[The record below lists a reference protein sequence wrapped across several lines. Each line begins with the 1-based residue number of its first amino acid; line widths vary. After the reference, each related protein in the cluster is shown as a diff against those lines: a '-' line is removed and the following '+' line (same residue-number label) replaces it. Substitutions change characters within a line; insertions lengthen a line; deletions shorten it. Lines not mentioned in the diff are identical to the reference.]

1 MKPESSTRKNTKI
14 TAIALSMFVLML
26 GGTAAVSIGEF
37 AVPSLEEENVEL
49 SVVDDMTSETT
60 TLPFSED
67 NERKGFLGRVKSF
80 FSSSM
85 EDRHEKR
92 MQAFENHAEKRISY
106 LENMTLVIQFCMDDL
121 NCSAD
126 SDILESMLNRTT
138 ERLNHITN
146 IHENRTLPAFGMHTH
161 RHGGHHDDDHDDD
174 DDLEDNETARIEMIA
189 QHLERLNATL
199 TALEFCEENTGCEVS
214 SEKITKVIE
223 KVEERISD
231 WQSCQDDGDCDD
243 HEDMRGKGHDKGKKK
258 GILKRMMGD
267 KDRDNNGER

>member
-1 MKPESSTRKNTKI
+1 MKPESSTRKYTKI
-14 TAIALSMFVLML
+14 TAFALSMFVLIL

-37 AVPSLEEENVEL
+37 AVPSLEEENLQL

-60 TLPFSED
+60 TLPYSED
-67 NERKGFLGRVKSF
+67 EKRKGFLGRVKSF
-80 FSSSM
+80 FSDSM

-106 LENMTLVIQFCMDDL
+106 LENMTLVIQFCIDGV

-126 SDILESMLNRTT
+126 SDILESMLNRTN

-146 IHENRTLPAFGMHTH
+146 IHENRTLPAFGMHRH
-161 RHGGHHDDDHDDD
+161 RHGGHHDDGQDDG
-174 DDLEDNETARIEMIA
+174 DDLGGDETARIEMVA
-189 QHLERLNATL
+189 RHLERLNSTL
-199 TALEFCEENTGCEVS
+199 TALEFCEEDTGCKVS

-231 WQSCQDDGDCDD
+231 WQSCLEDGDCDD
-243 HEDMRGKGHDKGKKK
+243 HDDMRGKGHHKGKKK
-258 GILKRMMGD
+258 GILMRMMGE
-267 KDRDNNGER
+267 KERDNNGER

>member
-1 MKPESSTRKNTKI
+1 MKPESSTRKYTKI
-14 TAIALSMFVLML
+14 TAFALSMFVLIL

-37 AVPSLEEENVEL
+37 AVPSLEEENVQL

-60 TLPFSED
+60 TLPYSED
-67 NERKGFLGRVKSF
+67 EKRKGFLGRVKSF
-80 FSSSM
+80 FSDSM

-106 LENMTLVIQFCMDDL
+106 LENMTLVIQFCIDGV

-126 SDILESMLNRTT
+126 SDILESMLNRTN

-146 IHENRTLPAFGMHTH
+146 IHENRTLPAFGMHRH
-161 RHGGHHDDDHDDD
+161 RHGGHHDDGQDDG
-174 DDLEDNETARIEMIA
+174 DDLGGDETARIEMVA
-189 QHLERLNATL
+189 RHLERLNSTL
-199 TALEFCEENTGCEVS
+199 TALEFCEEDTGCKVS

-231 WQSCQDDGDCDD
+231 WQSCLEDGDCDD
-243 HEDMRGKGHDKGKKK
+243 HDDMRGKGLHKGKKK

-267 KDRDNNGER
+267 KERDNNGER

>member
-1 MKPESSTRKNTKI
+1 MKPESNTRKTTKI
-14 TAIALSMFVLML
+14 TAIAVSMFVLML

-67 NERKGFLGRVKSF
+67 GERKGFLGRVKSF
-80 FSSSM
+80 FSNSM

-92 MQAFENHAEKRISY
+92 IQAFENHAEKRISY
-106 LENMTLVIQFCMDDL
+106 LQNMTLVIQFCMNDV

-146 IHENRTLPAFGMHTH
+146 IHENRTLPVFGMHTH
-161 RHGGHHDDDHDDD
+161 RHGGHHDDHHDDD
-174 DDLEDNETARIEMIA
+174 NLEENETARIEMIA
-189 QHLERLNATL
+189 QHLERLNTTL
-199 TALEFCEENTGCEVS
+199 TVLEFCEENTGCEVS

-223 KVEERISD
+223 KVNERISD
-231 WQSCQDDGDCDD
+231 WQSCLEDGDCDD
-243 HEDMRGKGHDKGKKK
+243 HDDMREKGHHKGKKK
-258 GILKRMMGD
+258 GILKRMMDD

>member
-1 MKPESSTRKNTKI
+1 MKPESSTRKYTKI
-14 TAIALSMFVLML
+14 TAFALSMFVLIL

-37 AVPSLEEENVEL
+37 AVPSLEEENVQL

-60 TLPFSED
+60 TLPYSED
-67 NERKGFLGRVKSF
+67 EKRKGFLGRVKSF
-80 FSSSM
+80 FSDSM

-106 LENMTLVIQFCMDDL
+106 LENMTLVIQFCIDGV

-126 SDILESMLNRTT
+126 SDILESMLNRTN

-146 IHENRTLPAFGMHTH
+146 IHENRTLPAFGMHRH
-161 RHGGHHDDDHDDD
+161 RHGGHHDDGQDDG
-174 DDLEDNETARIEMIA
+174 DDLGGDETARIEMVA
-189 QHLERLNATL
+189 RHLERLNSTL
-199 TALEFCEENTGCEVS
+199 TALEFCEEDTGCKVS

-231 WQSCQDDGDCDD
+231 WQSCLEDGDCDD
-243 HEDMRGKGHDKGKKK
+243 HDDMRGKGHHKGKKK
-258 GILKRMMGD
+258 GILMRMMGE
-267 KDRDNNGER
+267 KERDNNGER

>member
-1 MKPESSTRKNTKI
+1 MKPESSTRKYTKI
-14 TAIALSMFVLML
+14 TAFALSMFVLIL

-37 AVPSLEEENVEL
+37 AVPSLEEENVQL

-60 TLPFSED
+60 TLPYSED
-67 NERKGFLGRVKSF
+67 EKRKGFLGRVKSF
-80 FSSSM
+80 FSDSM

-106 LENMTLVIQFCMDDL
+106 LENMTLVIQFCIDGV

-126 SDILESMLNRTT
+126 SDILESMLNRTN

-146 IHENRTLPAFGMHTH
+146 IHENRTLPAFGMHRH
-161 RHGGHHDDDHDDD
+161 RHGGHHDDGQDDG
-174 DDLEDNETARIEMIA
+174 DDLGGDETARIEMVA
-189 QHLERLNATL
+189 RHLERLNSTL
-199 TALEFCEENTGCEVS
+199 TALEFCEEDTGCKVS

-231 WQSCQDDGDCDD
+231 WQSCLEDGDCDD
-243 HEDMRGKGHDKGKKK
+243 HDDMRGKGHHKGKKN
-258 GILKRMMGD
+258 GILMRMMGE
-267 KDRDNNGER
+267 KERDNNGER

>member
-1 MKPESSTRKNTKI
+1 MKPESSIRKYTKI

-37 AVPSLEEENVEL
+37 AVPSLEEENVQL

-60 TLPFSED
+60 TLPYSED
-67 NERKGFLGRVKSF
+67 EKRKGFLGRVKSF
-80 FSSSM
+80 FSDSM

-106 LENMTLVIQFCMDDL
+106 LENMTLVIQFCIDGV

-126 SDILESMLNRTT
+126 SDILESMLNRTN

-146 IHENRTLPAFGMHTH
+146 IHENRTLPAFGMHRH
-161 RHGGHHDDDHDDD
+161 RHGGHHDDGQDDG
-174 DDLEDNETARIEMIA
+174 DDLGGDETARIEMVA
-189 QHLERLNATL
+189 RHLERLNSTL
-199 TALEFCEENTGCEVS
+199 TALEFCEEDTGCKVS

-231 WQSCQDDGDCDD
+231 WQSCLEDGDCDD
-243 HEDMRGKGHDKGKKK
+243 HDDMRGKGHHKGKKK

-267 KDRDNNGER
+267 KERDNNGER

>member
-1 MKPESSTRKNTKI
+1 MKTESSIRKYSKI

-37 AVPSLEEENVEL
+37 AVPSLEEENVQL

-60 TLPFSED
+60 TLPYSED
-67 NERKGFLGRVKSF
+67 EKRKGFLGRVKSF
-80 FSSSM
+80 FSDSM

-106 LENMTLVIQFCMDDL
+106 LENMTLVIQFCIDGV

-126 SDILESMLNRTT
+126 SDILESMLNRTN

-146 IHENRTLPAFGMHTH
+146 IHENRTLPAFGMHRH
-161 RHGGHHDDDHDDD
+161 RHGGHHDDGQDDG
-174 DDLEDNETARIEMIA
+174 DDLGGDETARIEMVA
-189 QHLERLNATL
+189 RHLERLNSTL
-199 TALEFCEENTGCEVS
+199 TALEFCEEDTGCKVS

-231 WQSCQDDGDCDD
+231 WQSCLEDGDCDD
-243 HEDMRGKGHDKGKKK
+243 HDDMRGKGHHKGKKK
-258 GILKRMMGD
+258 GILMRMMGE
-267 KDRDNNGER
+267 KERDNNGER